1 MTQTRITY
9 ATMSADDEGLHRDF
23 EAAATKVRY
32 QLGRTHPFVVN
43 GEERMGSGTHEER
56 SPVDHDIVV
65 GEFAQATPQDVTDAV
80 AAAKAFFPV
89 WAGTPWKERAAIL
102 SQVEEA
108 IRDNQF
114 SLAALLGYEV
124 GKNRLE
130 ALGDVAE
137 AADFVAYYVEEMRRN
152 DGFSQ
157 PMEAAQP
164 GERNRDVLRPHGVWA
179 VISPFNFPVALAAG
193 PVFAAL
199 LTGNTVVLKP
209 SNSGAL
215 VSVELTRLIRQ
226 GGVPAG
232 AFHLVTGSGSV
243 IGSALVSHPD
253 VAGITFTG
261 SYDVG
266 MGIYRTF
273 ATTYPKP
280 AVCEMGG
287 KNPVIVTASADLEKA
302 ASGVLRS
309 AFGFGGQKCSAC
321 SRVYVDR
328 SVHDEFLARLRE
340 KSAAIRV
347 GNPLERSVFL
357 GPVIDEKAV
366 ASYEQAIA
374 DARRDGTIVFGGER
388 VVEGDLGRGNFVQPT
403 VVSVP
408 YTSRIWKEELF
419 LPVVAVG
426 AVDSL
431 DEALMLANQTEYGL
445 TAGLFSQDQAEI
457 DRFLNEI
464 EAGVVYV
471 NRAAGATSG
480 AWPASQPFGGWKGS
494 GTSGKSSGG
503 PHYLAQYMREQSQTV
518 VG

>member
-9 ATMSADDEGLHRDF
+9 ATMSADDEGLHQAY
-23 EAAATKVRY
+23 EKAVAEVRSE
-32 QLGRTHPFVVN
+32 LGRTHAFVVD
-43 GEERMGSGTHEER
+43 GQERMGSGIHEEL
-56 SPVDHDIVV
+56 SPVDRDIVV
-65 GEFAQATPQDVTDAV
+65 GKFAQATAADVSDAV
-80 AAAKAFFPV
+80 AAAKAFFPT
-89 WAGTPWKERAAIL
+89 WAGTPWQERALIL
-102 SQVEEA
+102 EQVEEA

-114 SLAALLGYEV
+114 RLAALLGYEV

-137 AADFVAYYVEEMRRN
+137 AADFLAYYVEEMRRN
-152 DGFSQ
+152 DGYSQ
-157 PMEAAQP
+157 PMEPAQP
-164 GERNRDVLRPHGVWA
+164 GERNRDVLRPHGVWG
-179 VISPFNFPVALAAG
+179 VISPFNFPMALAAG

-215 VSVELTRLIRQ
+215 MSVELAQLIRQ
-226 GGVPAG
+226 GGVPSG

-243 IGSALVSHPD
+243 VGAALVSHPD
-253 VAGITFTG
+253 VAGMTFTG
-261 SYDVG
+261 SYEVG

-302 ASGVLRS
+302 ANGVFRS
-309 AFGFGGQKCSAC
+309 AFGFGGQKCSAS

-328 SVHDEFLARLRE
+328 GVYDEFVARLRE
-340 KSAAIRV
+340 KAAAIRV
-347 GNPLERSVFL
+347 GNPLERPVYL

-366 ASYEQAIA
+366 ARFEAAIA
-374 DARRDGTIVFGGER
+374 DARQDGSVVFGGER
-388 VVEGDLGRGNFVQPT
+388 VVEGELARGNFVQPT
-403 VVSVP
+403 VVSIP
-408 YTSRIWKEELF
+408 FSSRLWKDELF
-419 LPVVAVG
+419 LPIVAVG
-426 AVDSL
+426 PVDSL

-445 TAGLFSQDQAEI
+445 TAGLFSEDQSEI
-457 DRFLNEI
+457 DRFLTEI
-464 EAGVVYV
+464 EAGVIYV

-494 GTSGKSSGG
+494 GTSGRSAGG